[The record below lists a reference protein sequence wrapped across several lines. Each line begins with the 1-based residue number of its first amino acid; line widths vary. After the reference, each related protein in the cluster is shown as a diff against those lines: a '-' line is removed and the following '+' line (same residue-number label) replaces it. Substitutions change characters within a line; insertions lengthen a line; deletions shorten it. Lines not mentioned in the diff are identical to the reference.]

1 MNYIYIY
8 SGDLPEYALTSINS
22 VLSVDNEANVILC
35 TETKY
40 NFENVNCL
48 TFSQVESEL
57 TKKVKEINYFENNK
71 NSLWETSLLRIFYL
85 LDVSNFLKLNNFI
98 HFDVDVMVYKPFK
111 DLVEY
116 FKPSK
121 FNITTVDEID
131 LIFSYSFTNNIECFD
146 EICNK
151 IYEILE
157 NPNFYEDKYY
167 ESKKL
172 NEMMLLNIVY
182 LENNHLFNILPSIP
196 SKSPDKNI
204 IFDSITYGQYLS
216 GSHNAKLSKYIV
228 EESSYVGRYLLKKGP
243 KIKFK
248 DKPFL
253 LIGETKYDLANLH
266 IHSKKLEKFLPE
278 KYECL
283 VSF

>member
-98 HFDVDVMVYKPFK
+98 HFDVDVMIYKPFK
-111 DLVEY
+111 DVG
-116 FKPSK
+116 
-121 FNITTVDEID
+121 
-131 LIFSYSFTNNIECFD
+131 
-146 EICNK
+146 
-151 IYEILE
+151 
-157 NPNFYEDKYY
+157 
-167 ESKKL
+167 
-172 NEMMLLNIVY
+172 
-182 LENNHLFNILPSIP
+182 PSI
-196 SKSPDKNI
+196 
-204 IFDSITYGQYLS
+204 G
-216 GSHNAKLSKYIV
+216 
-228 EESSYVGRYLLKKGP
+228 
-243 KIKFK
+243 
-248 DKPFL
+248 
-253 LIGETKYDLANLH
+253 
-266 IHSKKLEKFLPE
+266 
-278 KYECL
+278 
-283 VSF
+283 

>member
-8 SGDLPEYALTSINS
+8 SGDLPDYALTSINS

-48 TFSQVESEL
+48 TFSQLESEL
-57 TKKVKEINYFENNK
+57 TKKVKKMNYFENSTNP
-71 NSLWETSLLRIFYL
+71 LWETSLLRIFYL
-85 LDVSNFLKLNNFI
+85 SDIAKFLKLNNFI
-98 HFDVDVMVYKPFK
+98 HFDVDVMIYKPFK
-111 DLVEY
+111 DLINY
-116 FKPSK
+116 FDSNK

-131 LIFSYSFTNNIECFD
+131 LIFSYSFTNNIECFE
-146 EICNK
+146 EICIK

-157 NPNFYEDKYY
+157 NPKFYEDKYY
-167 ESKKL
+167 KSKKL

-196 SKSPDKNI
+196 SRSRSENI

-216 GSHNAKLSKYIV
+216 GAHKAKFSKYIV
-228 EESSYVGRYLLKKGP
+228 EESSYVGRYLLRKGP
-243 KIKFK
+243 KVKFK
-248 DKPFL
+248 NKPFL
-253 LIGETKYDLANLH
+253 QIGEAKYDLANLH
-266 IHSKKLEKFLPE
+266 IHSKELEKFLPE

-283 VSF
+283 VNF